1 MRRDAAKTSHRIRCS
16 LSWNAQTTNQLAD
29 HLRINRNT
37 VVNHLYTLLEMKL
50 VEPVPGTWP
59 VVYRRTK

>member
-1 MRRDAAKTSHRIRCS
+1 MRKDAAKTSHRIRCS
-16 LSWNAQTTNQLAD
+16 LRWHAQAIDQLAA
-29 HLRINRNT
+29 HLRLSRSA
-37 VVNHLYTLLEMKL
+37 VVNHIYTLLEMKL